1 MHIFKFINTSQSM
14 KNYDIIVI
22 GSGAGAK
29 IARPAA
35 QKGLKAAIIEKDKLG
50 GTCLNRGCIPSK
62 MLIHP
67 ADVVRELQSAKKF
80 NLKVDTKFDV
90 NFSKLTKRIND
101 EVGGVSNSI
110 KTNYESGK
118 IENLDFYYGEAKF
131 TDEKV
136 LEINGKKIT
145 AKKIVIAV
153 GARPNIPPIP
163 GLEDTPYWTSTEAL
177 KASKL
182 PERLIIIGGGYI
194 GVELGH
200 AYGALGSK
208 VHFMTR
214 GGFVGQLDDDI
225 RDEFTQAFGQHFKVH
240 EGNTKK
246 VSYNKEKKE
255 FSLTYEQDG
264 KNKTIKADNLLVATG
279 VKPNND
285 LLGLENTKVKVS
297 KRGFIE
303 VNKHLETS
311 TSGIYALGDCVGNYM
326 FRHSANFEAEY
337 LFDKLVEKTNSKPI
351 SYPPMPW
358 AIFTHPQVA
367 GVGYSEKE
375 LKEKGIEYVIGKN
388 SYKKSAMGDALQS
401 EYGFTKL
408 LFDKNNKRL
417 LGASIIGEQASIM
430 IHMCIVL
437 LTQKATLDDFF
448 KIIYIHPALPEIVR
462 NAARNAR
469 SKFESS

>member
-1 MHIFKFINTSQSM
+1 M
-14 KNYDIIVI
+14 KSYDIIVI

-35 QKGLKAAIIEKDKLG
+35 QKGFKAAIIEKDKLG

-80 NLKVDTKFDV
+80 NLKVDTNFEV
-90 NFSKLTKRIND
+90 QFSKLTKRIND

-110 KTNYESGK
+110 KNNYESGK
-118 IENLDFYYGEAKF
+118 IKNLDFYYGEAKF
-131 TDEKV
+131 VDEKV
-136 LEINGKKIT
+136 IKINGEEIT
-145 AKKIVIAV
+145 AEKIILGV
-153 GARPNIPPIP
+153 GARPNVPPIP
-163 GLEDTPYWTSTEAL
+163 GLKDTPYWTSTEAL
-177 KASKL
+177 QASRL
-182 PERLIIIGGGYI
+182 PQRLIIIGGGYI

-214 GGFVGQLDDDI
+214 GGFVGPLDDDI

-246 VSYNKEKKE
+246 VSYNKELKE
-255 FSLTYEQDG
+255 FTLSYEQDG
-264 KNKTIKADNLLVATG
+264 KTKTIKADNLLIATG

-285 LLGLENTKVKVS
+285 LLNLENTNVKIS

-303 VNKHLETS
+303 VNKHLES
-311 TSGIYALGDCVGNYM
+311 SCKGIYALGDCVGNYM

-337 LFDKLVEKTNSKPI
+337 LFETLIEQTHSKPI
-351 SYPPMPW
+351 NYPPMPW

-367 GVGYSEKE
+367 GVGASEKE
-375 LKEKGIEYVIGKN
+375 LQEKGVEYVVGKN
-388 SYKKSAMGDALQS
+388 SYRKSAMGDALQS

-408 LFDKNNKRL
+408 LFDKNTKRL
-417 LGASIIGEQASIM
+417 LGASIIGEHASIM
-430 IHMCIVL
+430 IHMCIVF

-462 NAARNAR
+462 NAARDA
-469 SKFESS
+469 KKEFEKQE